1 MYNILHYSNV
11 NEFKQTITLQFETSM
26 REDRGGH
33 KHLKLQHQTENLIFK

>member
-11 NEFKQTITLQFETSM
+11 NESKQTIALPFETSM

-33 KHLKLQHQTENLIFK
+33 NHLKFQHQTENLIFK